1 MPHPVLLAATRP
13 ELLPVTRTV
22 IYVSMAR
29 LTDKLGR
36 DWYIDYLLERGVPVE
51 YWDVVSLLREEYS
64 ERGAKNP
71 NYLHVVRS
79 YDELE
84 TRLREAQKRDV
95 LYVMLIPY
103 IGQFTRIFRIFS
115 KYDCRMLFI
124 AWGAMPRAPTLAS
137 RRIASVLANPWWYA
151 REIFYMGRAHVLR
164 KLKLIKPFAIV
175 FAAGEA
181 LTARDHYAAKVVAIN
196 LCDYDNYI
204 KARGR
209 RGRLVE
215 GRYAVFLD
223 INLPYHS
230 DLVSSG
236 YPLIDPVAYYK
247 SLNRFFGLLEQE
259 HGVTVVIAAHP
270 KADYDA
276 TTFNG
281 RQIHRLVTA
290 ELVKDADLVVCH
302 TSTALSYA
310 VLNAK
315 PLVFVYT
322 NAMADV
328 YKNTLIRRMSCEAD
342 YLGSSIFNGDQ
353 ITRGAQIAIAGVNLR
368 LYERYKY
375 SFLTTPESE
384 QISSQDVFLREIMG
398 VDDTSADPPQL
409 ITAGR

>member
-1 MPHPVLLAATRP
+1 M
-13 ELLPVTRTV
+13 TRTV

-29 LTDKLGR
+29 LTDKITR
-36 DWYIDYLLERGVPVE
+36 DWYIDYLLEKGVPVE
-51 YWDVVSLLREEYS
+51 YWDVVALLREEHS
-64 ERGAKNP
+64 ERGAENP
-71 NYLHVVRS
+71 SYLHVLRS

-84 TRLREAQKRDV
+84 TRLREAENRDV
-95 LYVMLIPY
+95 LYVMLISY

-124 AWGAMPRAPTLAS
+124 AWGAMPRAPMLAW
-137 RRIASVLANPWWYA
+137 RRIGSVLANPRWYA
-151 REIFYMGRAHVLR
+151 REIFYSGKARLLR
-164 KLKLIKPFAIV
+164 RLKLVKPYEIV

-181 LTARDHYAAKVVAIN
+181 LTACDHYAAKVVPIN

-204 KARGR
+204 KVRGTR
-209 RGRLVE
+209 SRLVE

-230 DLVSSG
+230 DLVLCG
-236 YPLIDPVAYYK
+236 YPLIDPGTYYK
-247 SLNRFFGLLEQE
+247 SLNRLFSLLEQE

-270 KADYDA
+270 RADYDA
-276 TTFNG
+276 ATFDG

-315 PLVFVYT
+315 PVVFVYT
-322 NAMADV
+322 NEMADA
-328 YKNTLIRRMSCEAD
+328 YRHTLLRQMRCHAD
-342 YLGSSIFNGDQ
+342 YLGCPIVNGDQ
-353 ITRGAQIAIAGVNLR
+353 ITRGAQIVPANVDLQRYA
-368 LYERYKY
+368 RYKY

-384 QISSQDVFLREIMG
+384 QTATQDVFLREI
-398 VDDTSADPPQL
+398 VAAADRGADHPQRL
-409 ITAGR
+409 TAER